1 MPRCARPISG
11 EDSMIARFATIAA
24 FGFLFFCAAAAAN
37 PEWEGLQKSGR
48 WKVLRSQVEN
58 RLKADPKDGEAH
70 FWRSKVLMAFGDNE
84 QAYRVAKESTKL
96 LPQSADAWAQL
107 SASAGF
113 MAAKAGAL
121 KKMSY
126 ATDCRDAGKKALEL
140 DPKNQ
145 VALEVM
151 ANFYR
156 QAPGIIGGDAAKAD
170 SARAALDSIDPEA
183 KTRRELREAYRSGDK
198 GRFESAL
205 KQAMQRHPKAAWPF
219 VEAAQRAMDKDNP
232 RPKDAQTFAKAAI
245 ENDKYSARAHAY
257 LAQSLAAED
266 RWAEFDAALAN
277 AEKIMPEN
285 LHPHYLAAQW
295 LISSSKE
302 PKRAEALLR
311 KYNKQEPEA
320 GAPSL
325 GHAHRALAQAL
336 EGQGDKA
343 GAVRELKEAAKML
356 PKDKDSASR
365 LNSQITADLKRLGG
379 A

>member
-1 MPRCARPISG
+1 
-11 EDSMIARFATIAA
+11 MIASFAAKAAMAFLFLCMAGAIAA
-24 FGFLFFCAAAAAN
+24 GVN

-48 WKVLRSQVEN
+48 WKALRSQVEN

-70 FWRSKVLMAFGDNE
+70 FWRSKVLMAFGGYE
-84 QAYRVAKESTKL
+84 EAYKVAKESTKL

-113 MAAKAGAL
+113 MAARAGAL
-121 KKMSY
+121 KKMSF
-126 ATDCRDAGKKALEL
+126 ATECRDAGKKALEL
-140 DPKNQ
+140 DSKNL

-156 QAPGIIGGDAAKAD
+156 QAPGIIGGDKAKAD
-170 SARAALDSIDPEA
+170 SARAMLDSLDPEQ
-183 KTRRELREAYRSGDK
+183 KTRRALREAYRSGDK
-198 GRFESAL
+198 SRFESSL
-205 KQAMQRHPKAAWPF
+205 KQAMQSHPKAAWPF
-219 VEAAQRAMDKDNP
+219 VEAAQRAMDKENM

-257 LAQSLAAED
+257 LAQSLAAEEK
-266 RWAEFDAALAN
+266 WAEFDAALAN
-277 AEKIMPEN
+277 AEKTMPEN
-285 LHPHYLAAQW
+285 LHSHYMAAQW

-311 KYNKQEPEA
+311 KYLKQEPEG

-325 GHAHRALAQAL
+325 GYAHRALAQVL

-343 GAVRELKEAAKML
+343 GAIRELKEAAKRL
-356 PKDKDSASR
+356 PKDKDPASR

-379 A
+379 L

>member
-1 MPRCARPISG
+1 M
-11 EDSMIARFATIAA
+11 
-24 FGFLFFCAAAAAN
+24 FLCAAGTVALGAN

-58 RLKADPKDGEAH
+58 RLKANPKDGEAL
-70 FWRSKVLMAFGDNE
+70 FWRSKVLMAFGDYE
-84 QAYRVAKESTKL
+84 EAYRVAKESTKL

-113 MAAKAGAL
+113 MVARAGVL
-121 KKMSY
+121 KKMSF

-140 DPKNQ
+140 DHKNT

-156 QAPGIIGGDAAKAD
+156 QAPGIIGGDSAKAD
-170 SARAALDSIDPEA
+170 STRVVLDSIDPEA
-183 KTRRELREAYRSGDK
+183 KARRVLKEAYRSGDK
-198 GRFESAL
+198 SRFESAL
-205 KQAMQRHPKAAWPF
+205 KQAMQSHPKAAWPF
-219 VEAAQRAMDKDNP
+219 VEAAHRAMDKENT
-232 RPKDAQTFAKAAI
+232 RPKDAQAFAKAAI

-257 LAQSLAAED
+257 LAQSLAAEGK
-266 RWAEFDAALAN
+266 WTEFDAALAN

-285 LHPHYLAAQW
+285 LHPHYMAAQW

-302 PKRAEALLR
+302 PKRAEALVR
-311 KYNKQEPEA
+311 KYMRQEPE
-320 GAPSL
+320 GGTPSL
-325 GHAHRALAQAL
+325 GHAHRAMAQLL

-343 GAVRELKEAAKML
+343 GAIRELKEASKRL

-365 LNSQITADLKRLGG
+365 LSSLIATDLKRLGG
-379 A
+379 